1 MYRVFHKTNAL
12 TTRPFAVPLP
22 ELPALAMKALP
33 RQPMAALTTIQLR
46 ENAAAIT
53 WVIDECQQMQGFLNA
68 AKFAQGSRQ
77 QGSLASSLQGMD
89 QFGRAKFSHLQ
100 GAGHP

>member
-1 MYRVFHKTNAL
+1 
-12 TTRPFAVPLP
+12 
-22 ELPALAMKALP
+22 
-33 RQPMAALTTIQLR
+33 MAALTTIQLR

-53 WVIDECQQMQGFLNA
+53 WIIDECQQMQSFRNA

-77 QGSLASSLQGMD
+77 QGSLASSLQGTD